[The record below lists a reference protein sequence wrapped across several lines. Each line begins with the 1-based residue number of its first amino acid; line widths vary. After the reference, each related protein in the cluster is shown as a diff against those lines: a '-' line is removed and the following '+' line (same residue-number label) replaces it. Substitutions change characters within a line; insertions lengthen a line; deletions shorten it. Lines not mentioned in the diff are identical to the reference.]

1 MSAAEEEN
9 YALRRTPTQ
18 VLAMTLKR
26 LYPQN
31 PDVVLGREARTILE
45 EFEKAG
51 LVVIATNDTRAHAM
65 RQRDDLRAEVD
76 RLRGV
81 LSDLASGGYDY
92 AVTVRAE
99 EGLR

>member
-1 MSAAEEEN
+1 ME
-9 YALRRTPTQ
+9 YTPTQ

-31 PDVVLGREARTILE
+31 PDVVLGREARTILD
-45 EFEKAG
+45 EFERAG
-51 LVVIATNDTRAHAM
+51 YVVIATNDTRAHSM
-65 RQRDDLRAEVD
+65 KQRDELRAEVD

-81 LSDLASGGYDY
+81 LGDIAAGGHGY
-92 AVTVRAE
+92 AVTLRAE

>member
-1 MSAAEEEN
+1 MTQAGDDVSD
-9 YALRRTPTQ
+9 RTPTQ

-31 PDVVLGREARTILE
+31 PDIVLGREARIVIE

-51 LVVIATNDTRAHAM
+51 YVVIATNDTRAHAM
-65 RQRDDLRAEVD
+65 RQRDELRAQVD

-81 LSDLASGGYDY
+81 LGDIASGGFGYP
-92 AVTVRAE
+92 AAIRAE
-99 EGLR
+99 EGLA